1 MLLYEDLTYKIR
13 KAIFNVY
20 NYWGLGL
27 LEQIYEES
35 LVVELASMGMKVER
49 QKEIPIVY
57 NGTKL
62 QCDYRLDLLVE
73 DEIIV
78 ELKSVAEIMDIHKKQ
93 LLTYLRVTG
102 KKVGLL
108 VNFNTTN
115 IIQSILRIA
124 N

>member
-1 MLLYEDLTYKIR
+1 M
-13 KAIFNVY
+13 
-20 NYWGLGL
+20 
-27 LEQIYEES
+27 EQIYEES
-35 LVVELASMGMKVER
+35 LVVELASMGLKVER